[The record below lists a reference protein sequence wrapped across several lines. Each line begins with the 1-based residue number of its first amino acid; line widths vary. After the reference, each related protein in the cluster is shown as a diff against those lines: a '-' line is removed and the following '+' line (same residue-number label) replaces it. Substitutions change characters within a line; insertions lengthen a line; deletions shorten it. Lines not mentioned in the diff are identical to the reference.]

1 MRRLPNHKSDTTC
14 IKIMLKILTKRI
26 ESKAKDFIGR
36 NQFGFRKGCGTRDA
50 IGVMRML
57 CERSI
62 EHGNDVYICFVDFE
76 KAFDP
81 VNWVKMMEILKSI
94 QVDWKDRRLIW
105 ELYVQQEAVVRVMDG
120 ESQAGIIG
128 RGVRQGCPLSPLLF
142 SIYAEMMM
150 KEAVEDI
157 EEGVKVGGEWLKDVR
172 FADDQ
177 GMVAGSEQGL
187 QKLMDGLTTTAKK
200 YDMKVNVKK
209 TKTMLVSKGTGG
221 TVNIVI
227 DGQVVEQVK
236 KFKYLGAMISEDGR
250 CETEVKVRIG
260 MAKDA
265 FNKRRELLRR
275 NMSLRV
281 KKSIVKTV
289 VWSVALYGCETWA
302 LKKDEIRRLEALEMW
317 IWRRMERVSWKDKKT
332 NEEVLNAVGEQ
343 RSIIETIIRRKK
355 NWMGHI
361 LRGEGLLKYVMEG
374 RMEGKRP
381 RGRRRIGM
389 IDDLKEGSYEEMK
402 RRAEDRVGWRIWT
415 PRTCRRAEHL

>member
-1 MRRLPNHKSDTTC
+1 
-14 IKIMLKILTKRI
+14 
-26 ESKAKDFIGR
+26 
-36 NQFGFRKGCGTRDA
+36 
-50 IGVMRML
+50 
-57 CERSI
+57 
-62 EHGNDVYICFVDFE
+62 
-76 KAFDP
+76 
-81 VNWVKMMEILKSI
+81 
-94 QVDWKDRRLIW
+94 
-105 ELYVQQEAVVRVMDG
+105 MDG
-120 ESQAGIIG
+120 ESQPGIIG

-150 KEAVEDI
+150 KEAMGDI

-177 GMVAGSEQGL
+177 GMVASSEQGL
-187 QKLMDGLTTTAKK
+187 QSLMDGLTTTAKK

-221 TVNIVI
+221 AVNVVV

-236 KFKYLGAMISEDGR
+236 KFRYLGAMISEDGR

-265 FNKRRELLRR
+265 FNRRKELLRR
-275 NMSLRV
+275 NMSIPV

-302 LKKDEIRRLEALEMW
+302 LKKDDIQRLNALEMW
-317 IWRRMERVSWKDKKT
+317 IWRRMERVGWKDKKT
-332 NEEVLNAVGEQ
+332 NEEILNAVGEK
-343 RSIIETIIRRKK
+343 RSIIEMILRRKK
-355 NWMGHI
+355 NWIGHI
-361 LRGEGLLKYVMEG
+361 LRGDGLLKDVIEG

-389 IDDLKEGSYEEMK
+389 IDDLKEGSYKEMK
-402 RRAEDRVGWRIWT
+402 RRAEDRVSWRSWT
-415 PRTCRRAEHL
+415 PRTCLTAEH